1 MESRTNKRKRVPDP
15 ADQEWVKPANVPK
28 ELRDCVASLAS
39 TVNTLQQSVNVLKDA
54 TADSGRLRRVVA
66 FEKKYEVV
74 SENEIRDA
82 RADLEAT
89 IRPKAEEILAE
100 IRKQLKA
107 MAQEEEELQAKV
119 DQQAEQVEQMR
130 QQQQQQQA
138 STSPPPP
145 PPPPASSATPDKRP
159 QLTQRLEQ
167 LKLHVKN
174 EKQRLDQ
181 LTKEAAEKEKRS
193 HYYKTHMATKEMKEK
208 VSSTPSSSQAPS
220 TVSRPSMTPE
230 VIYTLH
236 PTSKPTQ
243 SNHDDARNHACSNGN
258 GTNA

>member
-1 MESRTNKRKRVPDP
+1 MESRTTTKRKRVLDP
-15 ADQEWVKPANVPK
+15 ADQEWAKPANIPK

-54 TADSGRLRRVVA
+54 TADSERLRRVA
-66 FEKKYEVV
+66 KFEKKYEVV

-119 DQQAEQVEQMR
+119 DRQAEQVEQMR
-130 QQQQQQQA
+130 QQQHQA
-138 STSPPPP
+138 AASPPPP
-145 PPPPASSATPDKRP
+145 PQAITPDKRP
-159 QLTQRLEQ
+159 HLTQRLEQ
-167 LKLHVKN
+167 LRNQVRN

-181 LTKEAAEKEKRS
+181 LKKETAEKENRL
-193 HYYKTHMATKEMKEK
+193 HYYKTQMAKTSQDKASSS
-208 VSSTPSSSQAPS
+208 SSTPSSQVST
-220 TVSRPSMTPE
+220 TVSKPPMTPE
-230 VIYTLH
+230 VTKH
-236 PTSKPTQ
+236 CQ
-243 SNHDDARNHACSNGN
+243 SNRSTINQPRR
-258 GTNA
+258 

>member
-15 ADQEWVKPANVPK
+15 ADQEWAKPANVPK

-100 IRKQLKA
+100 IREQLKA

-130 QQQQQQQA
+130 QQQQQQQQQQQA

-145 PPPPASSATPDKRP
+145 ASSTTLDKRP

-167 LKLHVKN
+167 LELHVKN

-181 LTKEAAEKEKRS
+181 LTKEAAEKEKRL
-193 HYYKTHMATKEMKEK
+193 HYYKTQMATNKAKETA
-208 VSSTPSSSQAPS
+208 SSTPSSQSPS
-220 TVSRPSMTPE
+220 TVSRPPMTPQE
-230 VIYTLH
+230 SRI
-236 PTSKPTQ
+236 
-243 SNHDDARNHACSNGN
+243 G
-258 GTNA
+258 

>member
-1 MESRTNKRKRVPDP
+1 MNSRTTKRKRVSDSV
-15 ADQEWVKPANVPK
+15 DQEWAKPANVPK

-39 TVNTLQQSVNVLKDA
+39 TVDTLQQSVNVLKDA
-54 TADSGRLRRVVA
+54 TADSERLRRVVS

-82 RADLEAT
+82 RVVLEAT

-130 QQQQQQQA
+130 QQQHQE
-138 STSPPPP
+138 SMTPPPP
-145 PPPPASSATPDKRP
+145 PPSSMTPDKRP
-159 QLTQRLEQ
+159 QLTQRLQQ
-167 LKLHVKN
+167 LRNQVKR

-181 LTKEAAEKEKRS
+181 LKKEAAEKRN
-193 HYYKTHMATKEMKEK
+193 TT
-208 VSSTPSSSQAPS
+208 STPN
-220 TVSRPSMTPE
+220 
-230 VIYTLH
+230 H
-236 PTSKPTQ
+236 PP
-243 SNHDDARNHACSNGN
+243 
-258 GTNA
+258 